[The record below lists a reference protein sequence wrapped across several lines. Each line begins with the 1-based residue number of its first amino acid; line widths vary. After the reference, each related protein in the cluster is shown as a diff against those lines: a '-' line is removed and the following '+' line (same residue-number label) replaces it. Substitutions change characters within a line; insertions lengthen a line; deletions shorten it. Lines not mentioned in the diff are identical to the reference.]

1 MAYHISKGK
10 WIPARH
16 LLYTSKKLVDVSA
29 RRIKRLIVT
38 EPPRHGKSELIS
50 KYFPAWYLGLF
61 PDERIILTSYEAD
74 FAASWGRKA
83 RDIIE
88 EYGEELFGIQ
98 VRQDSSAA
106 NRWGIQGYEGGMNTA
121 GAGGPITGKGG
132 NLIIID
138 DPFKNA
144 EEANSK
150 TIRDKVW
157 EWYQSTLYTR
167 LEPNGVL
174 VIVQT
179 RWHEDDLVGRLLNP
193 EYGKVEDWTI
203 INLPAIA
210 EENDVLGRK
219 PGKALWPSRFNIK
232 ELNRIKQSVGSY
244 WWNALYQQRPSP
256 PEGSIIH
263 RSWWKYYEKTPSAF
277 DEIIQSWDCTF
288 KETDNGSYVV
298 GQVWG
303 RKGANKYLLDQVRA
317 RMDFTATIKAIK
329 MLSAKWPQARTKLIE
344 DTANGP
350 AIISVL
356 NKEITGIIP
365 IRPKSSKEARLY
377 AVSPDIEA
385 GNVYL
390 PDPAIAPWVHDFVEE
405 CSAFPNGKN
414 DDQVDTMTQALNRFT
429 ARPTRREYY
438 SGKGARY

>member
-29 RRIKRLIVT
+29 RRIKGLIVT

-157 EWYQSTLYTR
+157 EWYKSTLYTR

-174 VIVQT
+174 VIIQT

-193 EYGKVEDWTI
+193 EYG
-203 INLPAIA
+203 N
-210 EENDVLGRK
+210 
-219 PGKALWPSRFNIK
+219 
-232 ELNRIKQSVGSY
+232 
-244 WWNALYQQRPSP
+244 
-256 PEGSIIH
+256 
-263 RSWWKYYEKTPSAF
+263 
-277 DEIIQSWDCTF
+277 
-288 KETDNGSYVV
+288 
-298 GQVWG
+298 
-303 RKGANKYLLDQVRA
+303 
-317 RMDFTATIKAIK
+317 
-329 MLSAKWPQARTKLIE
+329 
-344 DTANGP
+344 
-350 AIISVL
+350 
-356 NKEITGIIP
+356 
-365 IRPKSSKEARLY
+365 
-377 AVSPDIEA
+377 VS
-385 GNVYL
+385 
-390 PDPAIAPWVHDFVEE
+390 
-405 CSAFPNGKN
+405 
-414 DDQVDTMTQALNRFT
+414 
-429 ARPTRREYY
+429 
-438 SGKGARY
+438 